1 MKFKI
6 IELKG
11 VGPQAAKALEK
22 NGLYYADQLVKADA
36 ETVSKQTGLAKKDVQ
51 RWIDYTHLMKIR
63 TLGPAYAN
71 ILHRDDVGIPT
82 VHDLAKSKPED
93 VLAKMLASNKRRP
106 RVKVLPTLKKVE
118 NWIQTAKEVKI

>member
-22 NGLYYADQLVKADA
+22 NGLYYAEQLYNADA
-36 ETVSKQTGLAKKDVQ
+36 EIVSKQTGLAKKDVQ

-71 ILHRDDVGIPT
+71 ILHREDVGIST
-82 VHDLAKSKPED
+82 VQDLAKCKAEE
-93 VLAKMLASNKRRP
+93 VLTKMTASNKRRP

-118 NWIQTAKEVKI
+118 NWIQTAKTTK

>member
-22 NGLYYADQLVKADA
+22 LGYYYAEQLLTIDVAA
-36 ETVSKQTGLAKKDVQ
+36 ISKQTKLEMKTLQ
-51 RWIDYTHLMKIR
+51 RWKDYVSLMKIK

-71 ILHRDDVGIPT
+71 ILHRDDVGINTPQ
-82 VHDLAKSKPED
+82 DLAKSQPND
-93 VLAKMLASNKRRP
+93 VLNNMIQSNKKCQL
-106 RVKVLPTLKKVE
+106 VKVLPTLKKVT
-118 NWIQTAKEVKI
+118 NWIEVAKKIA